1 MAVPLELANMPGG
14 EPFSESAAMMN
25 TFLHPAPAAPQPAA
39 ANLHAHDHRFAAMY
53 TELRRLAH
61 REAVRHGPQAPL
73 RTTTLVH
80 ELYLD
85 MAHREGLAFADHGRF
100 LAYAARAMRGLVID
114 RVRARCTFKRG
125 GDLKFTALDTMTA
138 EELQSP
144 DDLQE
149 ISDALDE
156 LASLAPDLA
165 RVVDLRFFCGFTMQE
180 IASQLGLSE
189 RSVQRQWDK
198 ARALLMVAMKR

>member
-1 MAVPLELANMPGG
+1 MTDSVFAH
-14 EPFSESAAMMN
+14 SAGA
-25 TFLHPAPAAPQPAA
+25 LPAA

-53 TELRRLAH
+53 VELRRLAH
-61 REAVRHGPQAPL
+61 REALRHGPLAPL

-85 MAHREGLAFADHGRF
+85 MAHRERLEFADPGRF

-114 RVRARCTFKRG
+114 RVRARGAVKRG
-125 GDLKFTALDTMTA
+125 GDLKITVLDTLTA

-144 DDLQE
+144 DDLQD
-149 ISDALDE
+149 ISEALDE
-156 LASLAPDLA
+156 LATLAPELA

-180 IASQLGLSE
+180 IALQLGISE

-198 ARALLMVAMKR
+198 ARALLMVAMKRG

>member
-1 MAVPLELANMPGG
+1 MTN
-14 EPFSESAAMMN
+14 
-25 TFLHPAPAAPQPAA
+25 FLHSSSAPRPPAAV
-39 ANLHAHDHRFAAMY
+39 NLHAHDHRFAAMY

-85 MAHREGLAFADHGRF
+85 MAHRDGLDFADHGRF

-114 RVRARCTFKRG
+114 RVRARGTFKRG
-125 GDLKFTALDTMTA
+125 GDLKFTALDTLSA

-156 LASLAPDLA
+156 LATLAPDLS
-165 RVVDLRFFCGFTMQE
+165 RVVDLRFFCGFTMHE
-180 IASQLGLSE
+180 ISMQLGISE

-198 ARALLMVAMKR
+198 ARALLMVAMKRG

>member
-1 MAVPLELANMPGG
+1 MTDSLFAG
-14 EPFSESAAMMN
+14 SSAA
-25 TFLHPAPAAPQPAA
+25 APLG

-61 REAVRHGPQAPL
+61 REALRHGPQAPL

-85 MAHREGLAFADHGRF
+85 MAHRERLEFDEPGRF

-114 RVRARCTFKRG
+114 RVRARGAVKRG
-125 GDLKFTALDTMTA
+125 GDLKITALDTLTA

-144 DDLQE
+144 DDLQD
-149 ISDALDE
+149 ISEALDE
-156 LASLAPDLA
+156 LATLAPDLA

-180 IASQLGLSE
+180 IALQLGISE

-198 ARALLMVAMKR
+198 ARALLMVAMKRG

>member
-1 MAVPLELANMPGG
+1 MTDPFLAG
-14 EPFSESAAMMN
+14 SS
-25 TFLHPAPAAPQPAA
+25 PARPDAPVD
-39 ANLHAHDHRFAAMY
+39 LHAHDHRFAAMY

-61 REAVRHGPQAPL
+61 REALRHGPQAPL

-85 MAHREGLAFADHGRF
+85 MAHRDSLAFPDRGRF

-114 RVRARCTFKRG
+114 RVRARGTAKRG
-125 GDLKFTALDTMTA
+125 GHVKITELDTLTA

-156 LASLAPDLA
+156 LAALAPDLA
-165 RVVDLRFFCGFTMQE
+165 RVVDLRFFCGFTMLE
-180 IASQLGLSE
+180 IAAQLGVSE

-198 ARALLMVAMKR
+198 ARALLLVAMKRA

>member
-1 MAVPLELANMPGG
+1 MTNTLLHASATSLPRAAV
-14 EPFSESAAMMN
+14 
-25 TFLHPAPAAPQPAA
+25 
-39 ANLHAHDHRFAAMY
+39 NLHAHDHRFAAMY

-85 MAHREGLAFADHGRF
+85 MVDRDGLEFTDQGRF

-114 RVRARCTFKRG
+114 RLRARGTYKRG
-125 GDLKFTALDTMTA
+125 GDLSFTVLDTMTA

-144 DDLQE
+144 DDLQQ

-156 LASLAPDLA
+156 LAKLAPDLA

-180 IASQLGLSE
+180 IASQLGISE

-198 ARALLMVAMKR
+198 ARALLFVAMKGD

>member
-1 MAVPLELANMPGG
+1 MTDSFLSSSPARHPG
-14 EPFSESAAMMN
+14 
-25 TFLHPAPAAPQPAA
+25 A
-39 ANLHAHDHRFAAMY
+39 ANLHAHDQRFAAMY

-61 REAVRHGPQAPL
+61 REALRHGPYSPL

-85 MAHREGLAFADHGRF
+85 MAHREGLAFDEPGRF

-114 RVRARCTFKRG
+114 RVRARGAVKRG
-125 GDLKFTALDTMTA
+125 GDVKITVLDTLAA

-156 LASLAPDLA
+156 LETLAPDLA

-180 IASQLGLSE
+180 IATQLGVSE

-198 ARALLMVAMKR
+198 ARALLMVAMKRT

>member
-1 MAVPLELANMPGG
+1 MN
-14 EPFSESAAMMN
+14 EPRLGASDP
-25 TFLHPAPAAPQPAA
+25 TRTPPPAA
-39 ANLHAHDHRFAAMY
+39 LHGQDARFAALY
-53 TELRRLAH
+53 GELRRLAH
-61 REAVRHGPQAPL
+61 REAHRHGPKAQL

-85 MAHREGLAFADHGRF
+85 MAHRDALSFDDHGRF

-114 RVRARCTFKRG
+114 SLRAHGASKRG
-125 GDLKFTALDTMTA
+125 GDVNITALDTLTA

-144 DDLQE
+144 EDLQD

-156 LASLAPDLA
+156 LATVAPDLA

-180 IASQLGLSE
+180 IATQLGISE
-189 RSVQRQWDK
+189 RTVQRQWDK
-198 ARALLMVAMKR
+198 ARALLLVAMRRD